1 MNTPNENNLTVVCP
15 VSFRRVE
22 SGRKQLKVGTEEPL
36 PKSASIPR
44 IAKLMAL
51 ALRFEWLVVE
61 GLVENYADLARLG
74 GVSFSRVSQILNLL
88 NLAPDIQEELLF
100 LKKTPRGREPLTE
113 FELRDL
119 VAEVDWANQRR
130 EWTKR
135 IPPTPR
141 L

>member
-1 MNTPNENNLTVVCP
+1 MNAPNENDLTVVCP

-22 SGRKQLKVGTEEPL
+22 SGHKRLKAGPEEPL

-44 IAKLMAL
+44 VAKLMAL
-51 ALRFEWLVVE
+51 ALRFEKLVAE

-74 GVSFSRVSQILNLL
+74 GVSCARMSQILNLL

-100 LKKTPRGREPLTE
+100 LKKTPGGREPVTE

-119 VAEVDWANQRR
+119 VAEVEWGTQRR
-130 EWTKR
+130 AWEEMMN
-135 IPPTPR
+135 
-141 L
+141 